1 MHPDMDFDPTLHAA
15 RRARVFEELE
25 RRGGGVMVLPA
36 ADEKQRNADNEFV
49 FRQDSDYAWTV
60 GLDEPM
66 GGAVL
71 VARGGERKLVLF
83 VRPRDR
89 EKEIWTGRRAG
100 VEGARE
106 RYGADEAFP
115 VAELEARLGGY
126 VENAPTL
133 WWRLGQ
139 DPAWDARMARIVSD
153 LRAAGRAGKRAPL
166 AIVDPGRILHELRLV
181 KTPDELARLRRAAEI
196 TAEAHLAG
204 MRDGAPGRRE
214 HQVQAEIEYAFRRRG
229 GMGPGYGTIVATGVN
244 STILHYRA
252 GDAVLKEG
260 DVCLVDAG
268 GEYDWYTAD
277 VTRTWPVS
285 GTFTQAQRAL
295 YDLCLAVQKEGI
307 EAVRPGTTLDALH
320 DTTVR
325 RITEGLVGLGLL
337 AGPVDARIEDKSY
350 RKYYMH
356 RTSHWLGMDVHDVG
370 DYYVDGRSRDLAP
383 GMVLTVEPGIY
394 VAEDD
399 EAAPAEMRGVGIRI
413 EDDVLV
419 TGDGRENLTAAVP
432 KEVAELEAVCAR

>member
-1 MHPDMDFDPTLHAA
+1 MGSRMDFDPTLHAA
-15 RRARVFEELE
+15 RRARVFEEME

-49 FRQDSDYAWTV
+49 FRQDSDHAWV
-60 GLDEPM
+60 AGLDEPL
-66 GGAVL
+66 GAAVL

-106 RYGADEAFP
+106 RYGANEAYP
-115 VAELEARLGGY
+115 VGELDTKLPEY
-126 VENAPTL
+126 VQDAPTL

-139 DPAWDARMARIVSD
+139 DPGWDARMARIVSE
-153 LRAAGRAGKRAPL
+153 LRAGGRAGKRAPL

-181 KTPDELARLRRAAEI
+181 KTPDELARLRRAAQI

-214 HQVQAEIEYAFRRRG
+214 YQVQAEIEYAFRRRG
-229 GMGPGYGTIVATGVN
+229 GMGPGYGTIVATGAN

-252 GDAVLKEG
+252 GDAVLKDG
-260 DVCLVDAG
+260 DVVLVDAG

-277 VTRTWPVS
+277 VTRTWPVA
-285 GTFTQAQRAL
+285 GTFTPAQRAL

-307 EAVRPGTTLDALH
+307 EAVRPGATLDGLH
-320 DTTVR
+320 DLTVR
-325 RITEGLVGLGLL
+325 RIVEGLIGLGLL
-337 AGPVDARIEDKSY
+337 AGPVDARVEDKSY

-370 DYYVDGRSRDLAP
+370 DYYVDGKSRPLAP

-399 EAAPAEMRGVGIRI
+399 EAAPREMRGVGIRI

-419 TGDGRENLTAAVP
+419 TAEGRENLTAAVP
-432 KEVAELEAVCAR
+432 KEVADLEVVCAR